1 MKLDLRKT
9 YYCVLDT
16 ETCPITPSDKVDPH
30 NMLVYDIG
38 YRIIDKKGTCYLER
52 SFVVDDIFFGE
63 YKKMLSCYY
72 ADKLPQY
79 FKDIAEGTR
88 VRKSFEEIMKI
99 FREDLKDC
107 NCKIV
112 SAHNAYFDYT
122 SLATTIKYLFEN
134 KAYFFPYDIKIY
146 DTMKMARDT
155 ICKNKTYDY
164 YTSNGRKSAT
174 AENLYKYITN
184 NEDFKESHT
193 GLEDTKIESEILLA
207 CLRQHKKM
215 RRLLFSNSRLENN

>member
-1 MKLDLRKT
+1 MTKIDNRKT

-16 ETCPITPSDKVDPH
+16 ETCPIVPSDKVDAH

-38 YRIIDKKGTCYLER
+38 YRIIDKKGTCYLEK
-52 SFVVDDIFFGE
+52 SFVVNEIFFGE
-63 YKKMLSCYY
+63 YEKMLSSYY

-88 VRKSFEEIMKI
+88 VRKSFWEIRKI
-99 FREDLKDC
+99 LKEDLEKF
-107 NCKIV
+107 NCSIV

-122 SLATTIKYLFEN
+122 ALATTTKYLFDTE
-134 KAYFFPYDIKIY
+134 KKIHFFPFGTKIW

-155 ICKNKTYDY
+155 ICKYKTYDY
-164 YTSNGRKSAT
+164 YTANGRKSAT
-174 AENLYKYITN
+174 AENLYKYLTN

-193 GLEDTKIESEILLA
+193 GLEDTKIESEILVRCLA
-207 CLRQHKKM
+207 SHRKM
-215 RRLLFSNSRLENN
+215 RKNLFSMA